1 MDKEHKPKRFSLL
14 SPKDRDLTMF
24 TITNLDL
31 IKKENDNMVYMSL
44 KLKRKIVMELLTTFL
59 PTILLLTITYTT
71 IFFNKDLFGD
81 SLAVNLTIMLVM
93 TTIFTTKIAELP
105 PTSDMKMLDIWLIF
119 CLIVPFAF
127 VIIQTAIE
135 NHRDTHPGILD
146 KRPVSAWTVPH
157 EDGQEVLF
165 YLGTIF
171 YEHRIV
177 VLFGNLSGK
186 QRQKKSVLPYLFS

>member
-1 MDKEHKPKRFSLL
+1 MMN
-14 SPKDRDLTMF
+14 KDSEATDFVDLGARDTDMTMF
-24 TITNLDL
+24 TMTNLEL
-31 IKKENDNMVYMSL
+31 VKMKEQVHMVIS
-44 KLKRKIVMELLTTFL
+44 LKRKIQMELLTTYF
-59 PTILLLTITYTT
+59 PTLLLLTISYATT
-71 IFFNKDLFGD
+71 FFKPAYFEA
-81 SLAVNLTIMLVM
+81 SLSVNLTIMLVM

-135 NHRDTHPGILD
+135 NHRDTHPEIMA

>member
-1 MDKEHKPKRFSLL
+1 MNKDSEATDFMDLGA
-14 SPKDRDLTMF
+14 RDTDMTMF
-24 TITNLDL
+24 TMTNLEL
-31 IKKENDNMVYMSL
+31 VKMKEQVHMVIS
-44 KLKRKIVMELLTTFL
+44 LKRKIQMELLTTYF
-59 PTILLLTITYTT
+59 PTLLLLTISYATT
-71 IFFNKDLFGD
+71 FFKPAYFEA
-81 SLAVNLTIMLVM
+81 SLSVNLTIMLVM

>member
-1 MDKEHKPKRFSLL
+1 MDSSSLA
-14 SPKDRDLTMF
+14 KDYKDLAAEEKDLIMF
-24 TITNLDL
+24 TISDL
-31 IKKENDNMVYMSL
+31 RLEKRNEQVHMVIS
-44 KLKRKIVMELLTTFL
+44 LKRKIQMELLTTYF
-59 PTILLLTITYTT
+59 PTLLLLTISYATT
-71 IFFNKDLFGD
+71 FFKPAYFEA
-81 SLAVNLTIMLVM
+81 SLSVNLTIMLVM

>member
-1 MDKEHKPKRFSLL
+1 MMNKDSEATDFMDLGE
-14 SPKDRDLTMF
+14 RDTDMTMF
-24 TITNLDL
+24 TMTNLEL
-31 IKKENDNMVYMSL
+31 VKMKEQVHMVIS
-44 KLKRKIVMELLTTFL
+44 LKRKIQMELLTTYF
-59 PTILLLTITYTT
+59 PTLLLLTISYATT
-71 IFFNKDLFGD
+71 FFKPAYFEA
-81 SLAVNLTIMLVM
+81 SLSVNLTIMLVM

>member
-1 MDKEHKPKRFSLL
+1 MMN
-14 SPKDRDLTMF
+14 KDSEATDFVDLGARDTDMTMF
-24 TITNLDL
+24 TMTNLEL
-31 IKKENDNMVYMSL
+31 VKMKEQVHMVIS
-44 KLKRKIVMELLTTFL
+44 LKRKIQMELLTTYF
-59 PTILLLTITYTT
+59 PTLLLLTISYATT
-71 IFFNKDLFGD
+71 FFKPAYFEA
-81 SLAVNLTIMLVM
+81 SLSVNLTIMLVM

-135 NHRDTHPGILD
+135 NHRDTHLGILD
-146 KRPVSAWTVPH
+146 KRPASAWTVPH

-171 YEHRIV
+171 YEHRIA

>member
-1 MDKEHKPKRFSLL
+1 MNKDSEATDFMDLGE
-14 SPKDRDLTMF
+14 RDTDMTMF
-24 TITNLDL
+24 TMTNLEL
-31 IKKENDNMVYMSL
+31 VKMKEQVHMVIY
-44 KLKRKIVMELLTTFL
+44 LKRKIQMELLTTYF
-59 PTILLLTITYTT
+59 PTLLLLTISYATT
-71 IFFNKDLFGD
+71 FFKPAYFEA
-81 SLAVNLTIMLVM
+81 SLSVNLTIMLVM

-171 YEHRIV
+171 FEHHIV